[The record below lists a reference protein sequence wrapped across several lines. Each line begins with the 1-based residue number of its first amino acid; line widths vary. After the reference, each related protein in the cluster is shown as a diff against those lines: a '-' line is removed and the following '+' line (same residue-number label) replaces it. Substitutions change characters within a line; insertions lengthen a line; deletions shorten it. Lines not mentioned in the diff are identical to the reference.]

1 MRSLGIFALQVGEVQ
16 LAFPELIV
24 LIERRRR
31 SAATDRNG
39 SDLEVNPES
48 G

>member
-1 MRSLGIFALQVGEVQ
+1 MRRPGIFALQGGEVQ

-24 LIERRRR
+24 LIERRRP
-31 SAATDRNG
+31 SVTTDRNG
-39 SDLEVNPES
+39 LEVNPES

>member
-1 MRSLGIFALQVGEVQ
+1 MRSPGIFALQGGGEVQ

-24 LIERRRR
+24 LIERRRP
-31 SAATDRNG
+31 SVTTDSNG
-39 SDLEVNPES
+39 LEVNPES

>member
-1 MRSLGIFALQVGEVQ
+1 MRSLGIFALQGGEVQ

-24 LIERRRR
+24 LIERRRP
-31 SAATDRNG
+31 SVTTDRNG
-39 SDLEVNPES
+39 LEVNPES